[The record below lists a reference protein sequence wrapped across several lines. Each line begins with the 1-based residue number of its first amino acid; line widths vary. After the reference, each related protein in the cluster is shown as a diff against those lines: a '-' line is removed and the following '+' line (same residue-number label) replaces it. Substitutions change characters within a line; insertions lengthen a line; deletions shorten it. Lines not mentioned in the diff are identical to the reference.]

1 MTPDDFLR
9 SMTPGIKQPD
19 GKGIIIII
27 IICIACSNSAF
38 VCTFVCLLLLE
49 VSKKHDLVHLNLI

>member
-19 GKGIIIII
+19 GLGLDQYKKYDPKVFIFCDISKIITLHYFIFMHI
-27 IICIACSNSAF
+27 
-38 VCTFVCLLLLE
+38 
-49 VSKKHDLVHLNLI
+49 

>member
-19 GKGIIIII
+19 GLGLDQYKKYDPKVIILYDILSLI
-27 IICIACSNSAF
+27 SN
-38 VCTFVCLLLLE
+38 
-49 VSKKHDLVHLNLI
+49 